1 MKITFNKKSGF
12 LIIVLMFL
20 YMAINYIDAFLEYYK
35 NGSASTFFICLFSFV
50 VFGFV
55 LNITLWSNS
64 LYNEFY
70 KRS

>member
-35 NGSASTFFICLFSFV
+35 NGSASTFFISLFSFV

-55 LNITLWSNS
+55 LNIALWSNS